1 MLLRQRQVSKS
12 KTPDILKKSHRHL
25 DGDERAQAKEA
36 LRRNL
41 LDLDDED
48 GLDEDSSF
56 DESRST
62 EGEPPG

>member
-1 MLLRQRQVSKS
+1 MSKS

-48 GLDEDSSF
+48 GLDEDEDSSF

>member
-1 MLLRQRQVSKS
+1 
-12 KTPDILKKSHRHL
+12 L

-48 GLDEDSSF
+48 GLDEDEDSSF